1 MLKRSAKIQGGSPT
15 DQSVIYAATC
25 KKCQLMYI
33 GQTGDALNCRFNRH
47 RSDILCYPNRCELP
61 KHFHYGDCSF
71 ETDLSVS
78 ILEKVRG
85 SEYWR
90 KYKEDQWIICLD
102 TIYPNG
108 MNMRVSDF
116 GLLCSSLFK

>member
-1 MLKRSAKIQGGSPT
+1 
-15 DQSVIYAATC
+15 
-25 KKCQLMYI
+25 MYI

-47 RSDILCYPNRCELP
+47 RSDILCYPNQCELP
-61 KHFHYGDCSF
+61 KHFHYGDCSS

-102 TIYPNG
+102 TIYRNG
-108 MNMRVSDF
+108 MNTCVSDF
-116 GLLCSSLFK
+116 GLLCSSLFN